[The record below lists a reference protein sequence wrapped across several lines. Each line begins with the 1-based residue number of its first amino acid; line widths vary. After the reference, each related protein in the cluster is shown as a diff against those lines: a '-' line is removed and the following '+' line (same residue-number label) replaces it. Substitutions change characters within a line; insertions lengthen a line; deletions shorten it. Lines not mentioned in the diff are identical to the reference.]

1 VWWVLTVD
9 VVVLLAGLALLGL
22 TAWRLVLRPGA
33 RLARAVVELAE
44 ATTRAGEQFAAAAS
58 PSATAAVNPSA
69 PGARH
74 EAGGGARRT
83 VAR

>member
-9 VVVLLAGLALLGL
+9 VVVLLAALALLGL

-33 RLARAVVELAE
+33 RLARAVAELAE
-44 ATTRAGEQFAAAAS
+44 ATTRAGEQFAVAAS
-58 PSATAAVNPSA
+58 PSATAAVTPSA

-83 VAR
+83 VDR